1 MTIRKKI
8 RFRTKLALLFLSVS
22 LVPVLL
28 LGYLNF
34 HYAYKMMDRQA
45 INQLIS
51 LREDRKAQLQAFFKH
66 LRLDMKMLSDH
77 RLLKDILAEYI
88 AAYNKGGIDGKEFK
102 AVDKRYHGRCVR
114 FCKKYGYE
122 DMLFVNPDGDVLITV
137 KKGADWGT
145 NLISG
150 IYSDTNL
157 AECFKNAKNGISIV
171 DFKEYP
177 PLGRTAAFIGAP
189 MIRREERKGF
199 KPKEKIGV
207 LIIRLP
213 ADQINVITMRKDGM
227 GNTGETCLIGKDFF
241 MRSDSRFLKESAIL
255 KVKAETA
262 VARAAFEGRSGY
274 NEELIDYRG
283 ELVSIAYGPAGIEGL
298 DWLIVAK
305 KDLKEILKPMRVLRN
320 QSLMIALLVAIGVA
334 LADFLF
340 VTSIRKPIK
349 MIRDSA
355 DKIAGGDLAVRVPV
369 ETGGEIG
376 SLALSLNNMAQNLM
390 ESRAKIEE
398 YSSSLEKKVEIRT
411 AALKKKTQRLEEGN
425 NTQKAHNEIVAAL
438 NTELEIEP
446 LLKSII
452 GKIADHT
459 DSQIGVIYLYE
470 EESKT
475 LRPGSTYTVDREL
488 LKDGFR
494 LGHGLPGQSALER
507 REILVTDVPEN
518 YFRISSGGMDGVPK
532 NVICVPITIKD
543 QLVGLLELASIHDY
557 TDKSLKFL
565 NIVAYQL
572 GIGINNALTYL
583 RLEKMAQD
591 LKEKNELMAAQN
603 EELQAQ
609 SEEIQAQSEEL
620 ISQKKEIE
628 EKSERVEETN
638 RLKSEFLSN
647 MSHELRTPLN
657 SILGLT
663 NLMREEIAGPI
674 NEKQKEYVEIVE
686 RNGKNLL
693 QLINDILDL
702 SKIESGKVDL
712 SISKIKLKRFIRSVS
727 RSIMPLIEEKGLSL
741 TIDVDDDIFIYCDA
755 DKLRQILVNLIGN
768 AAKFTEKGGISI
780 SATVKK
786 GELHDRVIIKF
797 GDTGIGIPADAMKYI
812 FKPFRQVD
820 GSLTR
825 EYGGTGLG
833 LSICYNL
840 IKLMG
845 GKIEL
850 ESAQGKGS
858 AFIVTLLK
866 DRRSKLR
873 PKEEDWKKK
882 VKAALVQETGKE
894 LPAPDKGAGNILI
907 IDDDPIIIKEME
919 IICKKENYYLTSALS
934 GSEGL
939 LLLNKY
945 VPDLILLDL
954 RMPEMDGFKVLEE
967 LQKREDLKDLPVMI
981 LTAAD
986 LTENEK
992 KGLGKNV
999 KGVIIKGQIDKN
1011 TLLSMVNKVLYRQ
1024 PGVGITAGCQATEEK
1039 QKMPEKSEL
1048 EKTES
1053 EKTESEKTGSE
1064 KTKSDKIG
1072 PAKILIAEDRDDNLI
1087 LFEEILKLANYKIYV
1102 AKNGQEAVDIA
1113 EKERPDLILM
1123 DMQMPVMDGFD
1134 ATKLIRKTKELKDI
1148 PIIGLTARAMKGDR
1162 EKVIAA
1168 GCSDYLSKPVM
1179 MNDLLRMVEKWLGCG
1194 RVGD

>member
-1 MTIRKKI
+1 MTTRKKM

-34 HYAYKMMDRQA
+34 HYAHKMMDQQA
-45 INQLIS
+45 IDQLVS
-51 LREDRKAQLQAFFKH
+51 LREDRKAQVQAFFKH

-77 RLLKDILAEYI
+77 RLLKDILSEYI
-88 AAYNKGGIDGKEFK
+88 AAYNKGGIDGEEFK
-102 AVDKRYHGRCVR
+102 AVDKRYHERCVEIG
-114 FCKKYGYE
+114 KEYGYE
-122 DMLFVNPDGDVLITV
+122 DMLFVNNDGDVLITV
-137 KKGADWGT
+137 KKGGDWDT

-150 IYSDTNL
+150 IYSDTSL
-157 AECFKNAKNGISIV
+157 AECFTNAKSNISIV

-177 PLGRTAAFIGAP
+177 PLGTPAAFIGAP
-189 MIRREERKGF
+189 MITHEERRGF

-207 LIIRLP
+207 LIIRIP
-213 ADQINVITMRKDGM
+213 VDQINAIMMRKDGL
-227 GNTGETCLIGKDFF
+227 GDTGETCLIGKDFF
-241 MRSDSRFLKESAIL
+241 MRSDSRFLEKSPIL
-255 KVKAETA
+255 KVKAGTA
-262 VARAAFEGRSGY
+262 AVREASERKSGY
-274 NEELIDYRG
+274 KEDAIDYRG
-283 ELVSIAYGPAGIEGL
+283 EPVEIAYGAAGIEGL
-298 DWLIVAK
+298 DWAVVAK
-305 KDLKEILKPMRVLRN
+305 KDRKEILKPLRALRN
-320 QSLMIALLVAIGVA
+320 QSLTIALLVAIGVV

-340 VTSIRKPIK
+340 VTAIRKPIK
-349 MIRDSA
+349 MIRDAA
-355 DKIAGGDLAVRVPV
+355 DKIAGNDLAVRVPV
-369 ETGGEIG
+369 ESGGEIG

-398 YSSSLEKKVEIRT
+398 YSRSLEKKVEIRT
-411 AALKKKTQRLEEGN
+411 AELKRKTQRLEEGN
-425 NTQKAHNEIVAAL
+425 NTQKAHNKIVAAL

-459 DSQIGVIYLYE
+459 DSQLGVIYLYE

-475 LRPGSTYTVDREL
+475 LRPGSTYAVDREL
-488 LKDGFR
+488 LRDGFR

-507 REILVTDVPEN
+507 KVILVTDVPEN
-518 YFRISSGGMDGVPK
+518 YFRISSGGLEGAPK

-543 QLVGLLELASIHDY
+543 QLVGVLELASIHDY

-572 GIGINNALTYL
+572 GIGINNALAYL

-591 LKEKNELMAAQN
+591 LKEKNELMATQNEELQAQN

-609 SEEIQAQSEEL
+609 SEEIQAQNEEIHAQSEEL
-620 ISQKKEIE
+620 ISQKKEV
-628 EKSERVEETN
+628 EKKSKHVEGAS

-657 SILGLT
+657 SMLGLT
-663 NLMREEIAGPI
+663 NLMAEGIAGRI
-674 NEKQKEYVEIVE
+674 NEKQKEYIEIIE

-712 SISKIKLKRFIRSVS
+712 SISKIQLKRFISSVS
-727 RSIMPLIEEKGLSL
+727 SSIMPLIEKKGLSL
-741 TIDVDDDIFIYCDA
+741 TIDADDDIFIYCDT
-755 DKLRQILVNLIGN
+755 DKLRQIFVNLIGN
-768 AAKFTEKGGISI
+768 AAKFTEKGVISI

-786 GELHDRVIIKF
+786 GELHDKVIIKVS
-797 GDTGIGIPADAMKYI
+797 DRGIGIQADAIEYI
-812 FKPFRQVD
+812 FEPFRQGD

-833 LSICYNL
+833 LNICYNL
-840 IKLMG
+840 LKLMG
-845 GKIEL
+845 GRIEV
-850 ESAQGKGS
+850 ESEQGKGS
-858 AFIVTLLK
+858 TFTVTLLK

-882 VKAALVQETGKE
+882 IKVALVQETIVHETGKE
-894 LPAPDKGAGNILI
+894 LPAPGGKAGKILI
-907 IDDDPIIIKEME
+907 IDDDPIIMKEME

-939 LLLNKY
+939 QILNRH

-954 RMPEMDGFKVLEE
+954 RMPEMDGFKFLEE

-986 LTENEK
+986 LTEDEK
-992 KGLGKNV
+992 KALGKNV
-999 KGVIIKGQIDKN
+999 KGVIIKGERDKN
-1011 TLLSMVNKVLYRQ
+1011 TLFSEINKILYGPGAGEATGRQ
-1024 PGVGITAGCQATEEK
+1024 AAEEK
-1039 QKMPEKSEL
+1039 EKKPEKIEL
-1048 EKTES
+1048 K
-1053 EKTESEKTGSE
+1053 KTGL
-1064 KTKSDKIG
+1064 
-1072 PAKILIAEDRDDNLI
+1072 AKILIAEDNSDNLLLFKDI
-1087 LFEEILKLANYKIYV
+1087 LSLADYKIYV
-1102 AKNGQEAVDIA
+1102 AKNGQEAVDMA
-1113 EKERPDLILM
+1113 EKERPCLILM

-1134 ATKLIRKTKELKDI
+1134 ATKYIRNIENLKDI
-1148 PIIGLTARAMKGDR
+1148 PIIALTAKAMKGDR
-1162 EKVIAA
+1162 EKVLAA

-1179 MNDLLRMVEKWLGCG
+1179 PNDLLSKVEEWLAT
-1194 RVGD
+1194 

>member
-1 MTIRKKI
+1 MTTRKKM

-34 HYAYKMMDRQA
+34 HYARKMMDQQA
-45 INQLIS
+45 IDQLIS

-66 LRLDMKMLSDH
+66 LRLDMKMLSDD
-77 RLLKDILAEYI
+77 RFLKDILSEYI
-88 AAYNKGGIDGKEFK
+88 AAYNKGGIDGEEFK
-102 AVDKRYHGRCVR
+102 AVDKRCHKRCVEIG
-114 FCKKYGYE
+114 KEYEYE
-122 DMLFVNPDGDVLITV
+122 DMLLVNNDGDVLITV
-137 KKGADWGT
+137 KKGVDWNT

-150 IYSDTNL
+150 IYSNTNL
-157 AECFKNAKNGISIV
+157 AECFKNTESGIAIV

-177 PLGRTAAFIGAP
+177 PLGRPAAFIGAP
-189 MIRREERKGF
+189 MIRHEERRGF

-207 LIIRLP
+207 LIIRIP
-213 ADQINVITMRKDGM
+213 VEQINAIMMRKDGL
-227 GNTGETCLIGKDFF
+227 GDTGETCLIGKDFF

-255 KVKAETA
+255 NVKAETVA
-262 VARAAFEGRSGY
+262 VREAIERKSGY
-274 NEELIDYRG
+274 KKDTIDYRG
-283 ELVSIAYGPAGIEGL
+283 ELVEIAYGPAGIEGL
-298 DWLIVAK
+298 DWAVVAK
-305 KDLKEILKPMRVLRN
+305 KDRKEILKPMRALRN
-320 QSLMIALLVAIGVA
+320 QSLMIALLVVIGVV

-340 VTSIRKPIK
+340 VTAIRKPIK
-349 MIRDSA
+349 MIRDAA
-355 DKIAGGDLAVRVPV
+355 DKIAGNDLAVRVPV

-398 YSSSLEKKVEIRT
+398 YSHSLEKKVEIRT

-446 LLKSII
+446 LLKNII
-452 GKIADHT
+452 GKIAGHT
-459 DSQIGVIYLYE
+459 DSQLGVIYLYE

-475 LRPGSTYTVDREL
+475 LRPGSSYAVGREL
-488 LKDGFR
+488 LRDGFR

-507 REILVTDVPEN
+507 KVILITDVPEN
-518 YFRISSGGMDGVPK
+518 YFQISSGGMEGAPK

-565 NIVAYQL
+565 NIVACQL

-583 RLEKMAQD
+583 RLEKMAED

-609 SEEIQAQSEEL
+609 NEELQAQSEEIQSQNEEIQAQSEEL
-620 ISQKKEIE
+620 MSQKKDIE
-628 EKSERVEETN
+628 EKSERVKEAN

-657 SILGLT
+657 SMLGLT
-663 NLMREEIAGPI
+663 NLMAEGIAGRI
-674 NEKQKEYVEIVE
+674 NEKQKEYIEIIE

-712 SISKIKLKRFIRSVS
+712 SINKIEFKRFTSSVS
-727 RSIMPLIEEKGLSL
+727 SSIMPLIEKKGLSL
-741 TIDVDDDIFIYCDA
+741 TIDADDDIFIYCDT

-768 AAKFTEKGGISI
+768 AAKFTEKGKISI
-780 SATVKK
+780 SATVEK
-786 GELHDRVIIKF
+786 GELHDRVIIKVS
-797 GDTGIGIPADAMKYI
+797 DTGIGIPADAIEYI
-812 FKPFRQVD
+812 FKPFRQAD

-840 IKLMG
+840 VKLMS
-845 GKIEL
+845 GKIEV
-850 ESAQGKGS
+850 EAEEGKGS
-858 AFIVTLLK
+858 TFTVTLLK

-882 VKAALVQETGKE
+882 IKEALVHETGKE
-894 LPAPDKGAGNILI
+894 LPAPGKEACKILI
-907 IDDDPIIIKEME
+907 IDDDPIIIREME
-919 IICKKENYYLTSALS
+919 IIFKEENYYLTSALS

-939 LLLNKY
+939 LLLSKY

-967 LQKREDLKDLPVMI
+967 LQKREDLKDLPIMI

-986 LTENEK
+986 LTEDERK
-992 KGLGKNV
+992 SLGKNV

-1011 TLLSMVNKVLYRQ
+1011 ALLSMINKILYES
-1024 PGVGITAGCQATEEK
+1024 VAGRATGRQATKEK
-1039 QKMPEKSEL
+1039 EKKPEKSKP
-1048 EKTES
+1048 EKS
-1053 EKTESEKTGSE
+1053 
-1064 KTKSDKIG
+1064 G

-1087 LFEEILKLANYKIYV
+1087 LLKEILRPTGYKIYV
-1102 AKNGQEAVDIA
+1102 AKKGQESVDIA
-1113 EKERPDLILM
+1113 RKERQDLILM
-1123 DMQMPVMDGFD
+1123 DMQMPVMDGFE
-1134 ATKLIRKTKELKDI
+1134 ATNSIRKTKKLKDI

-1162 EKVIAA
+1162 EKVLAV
-1168 GCSDYLSKPVM
+1168 GCSDYLSKPVKP
-1179 MNDLLRMVEKWLGCG
+1179 NDLLRMVEKWLG
-1194 RVGD
+1194 